1 MFQTFPA
8 ILGWDL
14 KSLVINYRWYTNQ
27 TFWNIW
33 THISHHL
40 INNRNIYPMGLME
53 PQPGSGFGLG
63 DNSRILGV
71 VVLWPWSVCHLQ
83 LLGMAAYR
91 EWVTIEVRMDTNLVS
106 FDHFGWCLPSTI
118 LGIILTDTQILS
130 YSVSFLANQTSLA
143 AQETFGLDG
152 TTQLVEIAT
161 WERVADRQSSDQFT
175 PFHPA
180 IMIVCLDF
188 WANEYQT

>member
-1 MFQTFPA
+1 
-8 ILGWDL
+8 
-14 KSLVINYRWYTNQ
+14 
-27 TFWNIW
+27 
-33 THISHHL
+33 
-40 INNRNIYPMGLME
+40 ME
-53 PQPGSGFGLG
+53 PQPGSGSKG

-118 LGIILTDTQILS
+118 LGIILTDTQIRS

-143 AQETFGLDG
+143 PISSGNNDCLFGFLAQ
-152 TTQLVEIAT
+152 
-161 WERVADRQSSDQFT
+161 
-175 PFHPA
+175 
-180 IMIVCLDF
+180 
-188 WANEYQT
+188 